1 MSTVNRSQFLF
12 RFRFR
17 HEIELLMLLSL
28 GLGALKALREKW
40 NLFACEPQLSC
51 QSKVGVKSLGVDF

>member
-1 MSTVNRSQFLF
+1 M
-12 RFRFR
+12 
-17 HEIELLMLLSL
+17 EKIELLMLLSL